1 MMWTVKPAPMPV
13 QFSRG
18 LTGSISVGHSHP
30 PPRNDDGFHRRNIPR
45 KSQTSESVSVGGLGQ
60 RILLRSGESN
70 PNPNKPVPDEK
81 EISGSE
87 VLLAIQR
94 ATAQRKRSNADR
106 MKKKKKRSVELS
118 SSASKSTGDNVVD
131 YLNVRPLRIKND
143 WGERVDEFEKLLK
156 DLQDT
161 EL

>member
-1 MMWTVKPAPMPV
+1 MWTVKPVPKPV
-13 QFSRG
+13 QFFRG
-18 LTGSISVGHSHP
+18 LTGSISVGYSPP
-30 PPRNDDGFHRRNIPR
+30 PPRNYDGIHLRLCNIPT
-45 KSQTSESVSVGGLGQ
+45 KSQTSESVGGLGQ
-60 RILLRSGESN
+60 QIILRSANSN
-70 PNPNKPVPDEK
+70 PSKPIPK
-81 EISGSE
+81 EREITGAD
-87 VLLAIQR
+87 VLWAIQR

>member
-94 ATAQRKRSNADR
+94 ATAQRKRSNAD
-106 MKKKKKRSVELS
+106 KKKKTKIGGVELS
-118 SSASKSTGDNVVD
+118 STAGESTGDNGVD
-131 YLNVRPLRIKND
+131 YSNVRSLMIKND
-143 WGERVDEFEKLLK
+143 WGHRLDEFEKLLK
-156 DLQDT
+156 EFQDM